1 MPANLTRFQIE
12 AAATTNDSLWDEPG
26 NEPVAAIIN
35 PAAIQFLNGS
45 LRIGHL
51 QRVFE
56 KSVR

>member
-1 MPANLTRFQIE
+1 ME
-12 AAATTNDSLWDEPG
+12 AAVTTNDSLWDEPG